1 MFKLK
6 NTYSVLLW
14 PNRRSFEQICSGNES
29 DTNVFLGKFFL
40 CVRLIVYI
48 FLIVYMLAAEIF
60 FSIQDIKIL
69 A

>member
-1 MFKLK
+1 MVMLLSTRQVIESGITVFKLK
-6 NTYSVLLW
+6 NTYSILLW

-48 FLIVYMLAAEIF
+48 F
-60 FSIQDIKIL
+60 
-69 A
+69 